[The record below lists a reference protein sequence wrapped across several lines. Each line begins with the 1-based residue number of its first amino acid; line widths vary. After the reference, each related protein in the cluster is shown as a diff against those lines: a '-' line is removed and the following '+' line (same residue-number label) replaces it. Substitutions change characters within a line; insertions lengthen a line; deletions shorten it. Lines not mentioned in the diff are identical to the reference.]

1 MVRLGLEQPEVAGG
15 HIGSGPRIVLPNH
28 VNKEATRFDL
38 QPSVYVNLSG
48 DSRRQVRHLAPVY
61 VIDRFVQP

>member
-1 MVRLGLEQPEVAGG
+1 MVRLGLELPGVAGG
-15 HIGSGPRIVLPNH
+15 PIGSGPRIVLPNR
-28 VNKEATRFDL
+28 VNEETTRFDL
-38 QPSVYVNLSG
+38 QPSVYVNLFG